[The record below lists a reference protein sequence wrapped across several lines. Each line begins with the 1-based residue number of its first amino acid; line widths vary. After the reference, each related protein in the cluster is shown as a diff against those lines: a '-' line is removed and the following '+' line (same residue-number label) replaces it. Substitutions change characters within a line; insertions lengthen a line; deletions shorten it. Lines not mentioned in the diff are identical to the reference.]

1 MGVPV
6 RAANSDPSSVDSV
19 AHRLT
24 LLVSALASFAGV
36 TAAFIVLERPGL
48 GIGHFF
54 YVPIALVAFA
64 SGPLWGAAAGA
75 IATGLYSLGIIV
87 NPFLP
92 STLELEQSV
101 IRFVTFVS
109 LGILIGLFVRRNRS
123 LVTEL
128 SRLADRDS
136 ITGLPNTRGFQN
148 AIERRLSLAEP
159 FALLVGDVDELRRIN
174 KSGRE
179 QGDDALRRL
188 ADRLVAA
195 KRMTDDVARVGGDEF
210 AVLATL
216 EGHDAR
222 TLAQQTEGQL
232 RLAGESI
239 TFGWASYPHDGDN
252 ALALYRAADERL
264 YARKVAGGFR
274 RNADLVPSV

>member
-1 MGVPV
+1 V
-6 RAANSDPSSVDSV
+6 RAANSDGRCVES
-19 AHRLT
+19 ATHRLT
-24 LLVSALASFAGV
+24 LLALAFVSCVGV
-36 TAAFIVLERPGL
+36 TAAFVILERPGL
-48 GIGHFF
+48 GIGHLY
-54 YVPIALVAFA
+54 YVPIALIAFA
-64 SGPLWGAAAGA
+64 SGPFWGGA
-75 IATGLYSLGIIV
+75 SGVVATGLYNAGIFV

-92 STLELEQSV
+92 STLEFEQSL
-101 IRFVTFVS
+101 IRLVTFVS
-109 LGILIGLFVRRNRS
+109 LGILIGAFARRNRV
-123 LVTEL
+123 LVNEL
-128 SRLADRDS
+128 SQLADRDS

-148 AIERRLSLAEP
+148 AIERRLAAGEP

-195 KRMTDDVARVGGDEF
+195 KRLTDDVARVGGDEF
-210 AVLATL
+210 AVLAKL
-216 EGHDAR
+216 EGRDAR
-222 TLAQQTEGQL
+222 TLAVQTEGHL
-232 RLAGESI
+232 RLAGETI

-274 RNADLVPSV
+274 RNADLISHA